1 MFTNDKNGAIII
13 PKYCLEVRT
22 MQKYYL
28 CIDLKTFYAS
38 VECVERGLDPFN
50 TNLVVADTSRGK
62 GTICLAISPRMK
74 MLGVKNRC
82 RLYEIPP
89 NIKYIAAMPRMKK
102 YIEYSANIYAI
113 YLKYFAKEDIH
124 IYSVDEGFMDATN
137 YLKMYQ
143 MNPIELAKTI
153 IKDIYITYGIT
164 ATAGIGTNMYLAK
177 IALDITAKH
186 SVTNIGYLDEE
197 KYKKELW
204 HHRPLSD
211 FWQIGK
217 GIERR
222 LNRMRIFDMYDIAH
236 TEPKKLYKEFGINAE
251 YLIDHSWGKESCTI
265 ADIKAYQPKSNSIS
279 NSQVLSED
287 YTFKNAR
294 LVVKEMAEQGSLRL
308 IENKLSTDSVGLYI
322 GYSKDVI
329 KATGGT
335 KKLDSYTNVYSEL
348 SKALLEIYDK
358 TTDRDVEIRR
368 IGVTFGNV
376 IETENVQL
384 SLFTDQDKVDKERK
398 LELTMS
404 NIKNRM
410 GKNTIIRGMDLQEG
424 ATTILR
430 NGLVGGHNAS

>member
-62 GTICLAISPRMK
+62 GTICLAVSPRMK

-89 NIKYIAAMPRMKK
+89 NIKYIAAIPKMNK

-124 IYSVDEGFMDATN
+124 IYSVDEGFMDVTN

-153 IKDIYITYGIT
+153 IKDIYKTYGIT

-186 SVTNIGYLDEE
+186 SITNIGYLDEE

-204 HHRPLSD
+204 HHKPLSD

-222 LNRMRIFDMYDIAH
+222 LNRMRIFDMYDVAH
-236 TEPKKLYKEFGINAE
+236 TDPKKLYKEFGINAE

-265 ADIKAYQPKSNSIS
+265 ADIKAYKPKSNSIS
-279 NSQVLSED
+279 NSQVLFED
-287 YTFKNAR
+287 YSFIKAR
-294 LVVKEMAEQGSLRL
+294 LVLKEMVELR
-308 IENKLSTDSVGLYI
+308 
-322 GYSKDVI
+322 
-329 KATGGT
+329 
-335 KKLDSYTNVYSEL
+335 
-348 SKALLEIYDK
+348 
-358 TTDRDVEIRR
+358 
-368 IGVTFGNV
+368 
-376 IETENVQL
+376 
-384 SLFTDQDKVDKERK
+384 
-398 LELTMS
+398 
-404 NIKNRM
+404 
-410 GKNTIIRGMDLQEG
+410 
-424 ATTILR
+424 
-430 NGLVGGHNAS
+430 

>member
-1 MFTNDKNGAIII
+1 
-13 PKYCLEVRT
+13 

-50 TNLVVADTSRGK
+50 TNLVVADETRGK
-62 GTICLAISPRMK
+62 GTICLAISPKMK
-74 MLGVKNRC
+74 MLGIKNRC
-82 RLYEIPP
+82 RIFEIPP
-89 NIKYIAAMPRMKK
+89 TIKYIVAMPRMKK

-124 IYSVDEGFMDATN
+124 VYSIDEAFMDVTN

-143 MNPIELAKTI
+143 MNPVELAKTI
-153 IKDIYITYGIT
+153 IKDIYKNYGIT

-186 SVTNIGYLDEE
+186 SATNIGYLDEE

-204 HHRPLSD
+204 HHKPLSD

-222 LNRMRIFDMYDIAH
+222 LNKMRIFTMYDVSH
-236 TEPKKLYKEFGINAE
+236 TDPKKLYKEFGINAE

-265 ADIKAYQPKSNSIS
+265 ADIKKYKPKTNSIT
-279 NSQVLSED
+279 NSQVLFED
-287 YTFKNAR
+287 YSFEKAR
-294 LVVKEMAEQGSLRL
+294 LVLKEMVELGSLRL
-308 IENKLSTDSVGLYI
+308 IENNLVTNTIGLYI
-322 GYSKDVI
+322 GYSKDIV

-335 KKLDSYTNVYSEL
+335 KKKINYSNVYTEL
-348 SKALLEIYDK
+348 LKTFLDIYDK
-358 TTDRDVEIRR
+358 TTNRNVAIRR
-368 IGVTFGNV
+368 IGVNFANV

-384 SLFTDQDKVDKERK
+384 SLFTDQEKIDKERK
-398 LELTMS
+398 LELVMS
-404 NIKNRM
+404 GIKSKM
-410 GKNTIIRGMDLQEG
+410 GKNTILRGMNLEEG
-424 ATTILR
+424 ATTLVR
-430 NGLVGGHNAS
+430 NKLIGGHNSGE

>member
-265 ADIKAYQPKSNSIS
+265 ADIKAYKPKSNSIS

-287 YTFKNAR
+287 YSFKNAR